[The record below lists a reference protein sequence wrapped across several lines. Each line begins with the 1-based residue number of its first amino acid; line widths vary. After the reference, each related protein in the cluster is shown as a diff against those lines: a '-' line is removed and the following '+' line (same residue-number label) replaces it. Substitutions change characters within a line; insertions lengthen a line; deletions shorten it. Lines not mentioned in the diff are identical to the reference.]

1 MISGN
6 NTNSI
11 SKVRQACPEPSRREC
26 KERAVL
32 SKLLLFI
39 CLLMLYAGLA
49 ATPTFAEKS
58 EKDAPAWTINEL
70 MHGLAQVKKSKAT
83 FVERKFISILKT
95 PLEYSGTLIYNAP
108 GHLEKYTLL
117 PKSESLVLDQNN
129 LVMQSGDAHQKR
141 TLSLQDYPAIWA
153 FVESFRSTLA
163 GDIGTLNRF
172 YHVTLEGHPKQ
183 WLLILRPVD
192 AQMKNLVSEIRI
204 NGSLEQISTI
214 ETRESGG
221 DYSVMSISK
230 DDS

>member
-6 NTNSI
+6 NSNSI
-11 SKVRQACPEPSRREC
+11 SKVNHAG
-26 KERAVL
+26 KERAVQ
-32 SKLLLFI
+32 STRLFFV
-39 CLLMLYAGLA
+39 CLLMLYTGWA
-49 ATPTFAEKS
+49 ATPAYSEEP

-70 MHGLAQVKKSKAT
+70 MHGLAQVKKSRAT

-95 PLEYSGTLIYNAP
+95 PLEYSGTLIYIAP
-108 GHLEKYTLL
+108 GHLEKFTLL
-117 PKSESLVLDQNN
+117 PKPESMVLDQNN
-129 LVMQSGDAHQKR
+129 LVVQSGEAHQKR

-153 FVESFRSTLA
+153 FVESFRSTLS
-163 GDIGTLNRF
+163 GDIATLNRF

-192 AQMKNLVSEIRI
+192 DKMKSLVSEIRI
-204 NGSLEQISTI
+204 SGSLEQISTI

-221 DYSVMSISK
+221 DHSVMSISK

>member
-6 NTNSI
+6 NSNSI
-11 SKVRQACPEPSRREC
+11 LKGRQEG
-26 KERAVL
+26 KERIVQSTHL
-32 SKLLLFI
+32 VFI
-39 CLLMLYAGLA
+39 CLMMLYAVLA
-49 ATPTFAEKS
+49 ATRTYAEEP
-58 EKDAPAWTINEL
+58 EKDTPAWTINEL

-83 FVERKFISILKT
+83 FVERKYISLLKT
-95 PLEYSGTLIYNAP
+95 PLEYSGTLTYNSP
-108 GHLEKYTLL
+108 GRLEKNTLL
-117 PKSESLVLDQNN
+117 PKPENLVLDQNT
-129 LVMQSGDAHQKR
+129 LVVQSGDAQQKR

-183 WLLILRPVD
+183 WLLILRPID

-204 NGSLEQISTI
+204 NGSLEQISAI

>member
-6 NTNSI
+6 NSHSI
-11 SKVRQACPEPSRREC
+11 SKVRPVG
-26 KERAVL
+26 KERTAQSTRRFFV
-32 SKLLLFI
+32 
-39 CLLMLYAGLA
+39 CLLMLYAGWS
-49 ATPTFAEKS
+49 ATPTYS
-58 EKDAPAWTINEL
+58 EEPGKDAPAWTINEL
-70 MHGLAQVKKSKAT
+70 MHGLAQVKKSRAT

-117 PKSESLVLDQNN
+117 PKSESMVLDQNN
-129 LVMQSGDAHQKR
+129 LVVQSGDAHQKR

-163 GDIGTLNRF
+163 GDIATLNRF

-183 WLLILRPVD
+183 WLLILRPID

-214 ETRESGG
+214 ETREAGG
-221 DYSVMSISK
+221 DFSVMSISK

>member
-1 MISGN
+1 MGKDRTVQS
-6 NTNSI
+6 T
-11 SKVRQACPEPSRREC
+11 
-26 KERAVL
+26 
-32 SKLLLFI
+32 LLFFV
-39 CLLMLYAGLA
+39 CLLMFYTGWVAAPAYAEEPG
-49 ATPTFAEKS
+49 
-58 EKDAPAWTINEL
+58 KDVPAWTINEL

-83 FVERKFISILKT
+83 FVERKYISILKA

-108 GHLEKYTLL
+108 GHLEKYTLH
-117 PKSESLVLDQNN
+117 PKPESLVLDQDT
-129 LVMQSGDAHQKR
+129 LVVQSGDAHQKR

-163 GDIGTLNRF
+163 GDITTLNRF

-192 AQMKNLVSEIRI
+192 AQMKSLVSEIRI
-204 NGSLEQISTI
+204 SGSLDQISTI

-221 DYSVMSISK
+221 DHSVMTISK